1 MQQACRIHLET
12 LILDAT
18 GALNDD
24 GLRRQW
30 ETHLEACSACR
41 AERGRLIRLLGKMRD
56 TAAPAEL
63 SGAEAHRM
71 AMGVL
76 RKLRQPTERRMGGL
90 RPWLAPA
97 AAGLVLLVAA
107 SGYYFQDHFSGKEK
121 MADLRIEDQVPLQDV
136 EVIRQ
141 LDFLRNWDTI
151 EKLVHAVDVE
161 PASGGAP
168 KEEDPGQ
175 AHGARSTRHA
185 YERA

>member
-1 MQQACRIHLET
+1 MQGCPIHHET

-18 GALNDD
+18 GELKDD

-30 ETHLEACSACR
+30 ETHLEACPACR
-41 AERGRLIRLLGKMRD
+41 AERARLVRLLGKMRD

-63 SGAEAHRM
+63 SRAEAHLM

-76 RKLRQPTERRMGGL
+76 RKLRRPTERRMGG
-90 RPWLAPA
+90 WLPRWAPA
-97 AAGLVLLVAA
+97 AAALLLLLAA
-107 SGYYFQDHFSGKEK
+107 SVYYLQDHFSGGDK
-121 MADLRIEDQVPLQDV
+121 MADLRIEDQVPLQDI

-151 EKLVHAVDVE
+151 EKLVHVVDVD
-161 PASGGAP
+161 PSPGGAP
-168 KEEDPGQ
+168 IDEDSGRTQ
-175 AHGARSTRHA
+175 GARSTRHA